1 MLHQT
6 PRRLIMELTKLNK
19 GAVRSTE
26 KGKKLAAL
34 KEEDLRLVVGEVA
47 LAALPHSSYNY
58 KEQEALSV
66 FTTVGCDP
74 KC

>member
-1 MLHQT
+1 MKVN
-6 PRRLIMELTKLNK
+6 RLTKD
-19 GAVRSTE
+19 AVRSTE
-26 KGKKLAAL
+26 KGRKLTAL
-34 KEEDLRLVVGEVA
+34 KEEDLRLVVGGIA